1 MRILHERFIPA
12 LFGNERH
19 KAGNVG
25 QLSAI
30 CHLPSSPRPS
40 LPFCPLLHSVK
51 KLSAAPCILKTR
63 AILIP
68 LEVYMVNSPS
78 RPILRP
84 DAPPNPVEC
93 GGRTPLWN
101 RETCLPAHRM
111 PVRNQTKSNHPGP
124 RSRHWRFPPVSETRN
139 PCPNSTQSRQKTQQ
153 SCLIKAHQ
161 GIRPKN
167 TCHANLLQSSAMGR
181 RSFPLP
187 SSLRLCVKKPAI
199 KPPQGSIKAKTPLIV
214 HHQGIS
220 RQTLKF
226 LNAVVG
232 RVTPC
237 APSGPTKTPPL
248 ATIRMANQDILVGR
262 RRRAQDCPPYLAIPF
277 RVIRVFRGYPS
288 PNQGKN
294 PCNRASSRLIKA
306 SAQKTPATR
315 ILSKA
320 RRLEGEASPS
330 HPLCVFALKN
340 QQSSHRKAQ
349 SRQKPQQSRLIVHN
363 QGKRQFFQRMLK
375 IGCSHPAH
383 PPAVI

>member
-111 PVRNQTKSNHPGP
+111 PVRNQTKSNHQASA
-124 RSRHWRFPPVSETRN
+124 SRHLPLCMFFAIAP
-139 PCPNSTQSRQKTQQ
+139 
-153 SCLIKAHQ
+153 
-161 GIRPKN
+161 
-167 TCHANLLQSSAMGR
+167 
-181 RSFPLP
+181 PLP
-187 SSLRLCVKKPAI
+187 SRSPNSETPTRFFP
-199 KPPQGSIKAKTPLIV
+199 IKAKTPLIV

-237 APSGPTKTPPL
+237 APSWPTKPT
-248 ATIRMANQDILVGR
+248 TIGNHPHGKSGHSRWQAAAGTGLP
-262 RRRAQDCPPYLAIPF
+262 ALPCHPF
-277 RVIRVFRGYPS
+277 SRDSRI
-288 PNQGKN
+288 
-294 PCNRASSRLIKA
+294 SRL
-306 SAQKTPATR
+306 PF
-315 ILSKA
+315 
-320 RRLEGEASPS
+320 P
-330 HPLCVFALKN
+330 
-340 QQSSHRKAQ
+340 Q
-349 SRQKPQQSRLIVHN
+349 SRQKPLQSCLIKAH
-363 QGKRQFFQRMLK
+363 QG
-375 IGCSHPAH
+375 IHPKKHLPRESSPKLGDGKAKL
-383 PPAVI
+383 PPPIPFASLR